1 VDNLTCSKAN
11 FLVSSNICG
20 AQGNAAVRKEVVRD
34 LKVFEHAEQSGRSTT
49 VQSRLPRWDGCLGMP
64 SRFAGV
70 AAFFW
75 ALVKRRFP
83 QRSRIRVSAARSV
96 SRSPL
101 SRGSVFFESPSGT
114 NQRFSVDL
122 TMRSFLRGSTQWPGS
137 EFLSSGEGSALS
149 FAKNSAERHLGS
161 VDACPALDLCS
172 PSAVGVRRV
181 PGRTERISRSARQK
195 IERCNASVVSSQVS
209 DDKTA

>member
-1 VDNLTCSKAN
+1 MLKSQFSCQLEYLRSTGECGCPKRGCPRSQGLRA
-11 FLVSSNICG
+11 CG
-20 AQGNAAVRKEVVRD
+20 AVGSID
-34 LKVFEHAEQSGRSTT
+34 HG
-49 VQSRLPRWDGCLGMP
+49 QSRRPRCDGCLGMP
-64 SRFAGV
+64 SRFARV
-70 AAFFW
+70 DAFFW
-75 ALVKRRFP
+75 ALVERRFP

-195 IERCNASVVSSQVS
+195 VERCNASVVSSQVS
-209 DDKTA
+209 DDKTAA